1 MWYFCAVAAG
11 AIFLTIRVSAKLS
24 LLKILKLT
32 KSNSMQRHLRIF
44 STSRQLIHNQSP
56 VIQVTCLSR

>member
-11 AIFLTIRVSAKLS
+11 AILPTIRVSAKLS

-32 KSNSMQRHLRIF
+32 KSN
-44 STSRQLIHNQSP
+44 
-56 VIQVTCLSR
+56 